1 MQMGENLKLVDL
13 VGKTNQ
19 IVSGNDYT
27 CAILDDGLIRCWGRA
42 VWGQLGVVGSDNIGD
57 GSGANSGVSMG
68 SFLMVT
74 DLSMI
79 PSDYDNDGLGTNV
92 DTDDDNS
99 AIQTLEQDT
108 ITTWSD
114 SEEEACNSLPWS
126 SLSEPADYDGD
137 GICDE
142 LDDDLDGNGWN
153 NTYQTT
159 CFGGESEYWS
169 HRGVWDNSGT
179 SYPIS
184 SSDNLRGY
192 DFFLSD
198 YGIRFFYIQSNDR
211 VYHQLLKHDGTVS
224 TLSNLRINNQFDYMD
239 YYHLK
244 QTFL

>member
-1 MQMGENLKLVDL
+1 
-13 VGKTNQ
+13 
-19 IVSGNDYT
+19 
-27 CAILDDGLIRCWGRA
+27 
-42 VWGQLGVVGSDNIGD
+42 
-57 GSGANSGVSMG
+57 MG

-79 PSDYDNDGLGTNV
+79 PSDYDNDGWIDLWDLDDDNDLRIDTNDDLPFDERDWIDADDDGLGTNV

-169 HRGVWDNSGT
+169 HRGVWDNT
-179 SYPIS
+179 
-184 SSDNLRGY
+184 
-192 DFFLSD
+192 
-198 YGIRFFYIQSNDR
+198 
-211 VYHQLLKHDGTVS
+211 
-224 TLSNLRINNQFDYMD
+224 
-239 YYHLK
+239 
-244 QTFL
+244 